1 MPDKVNTAEFTQ
13 TNMLDLAKSLLEED
27 SKKTETETSNTSSE
41 EERDEK
47 SPEEAPEKAKEQET
61 MTEEIAMETI
71 VQLKE
76 GAAESLQKHN
86 GQKIKDIL
94 KEYPSFC
101 SIVKRRERVQKS
113 MNEDAVKAAVFI
125 ADHSEK

>member
-1 MPDKVNTAEFTQ
+1 
-13 TNMLDLAKSLLEED
+13 
-27 SKKTETETSNTSSE
+27 
-41 EERDEK
+41 
-47 SPEEAPEKAKEQET
+47 

>member
-1 MPDKVNTAEFTQ
+1 MRYDVKKEINQVIQDKTLTKQ
-13 TNMLDLAKSLLEED
+13 
-27 SKKTETETSNTSSE
+27 
-41 EERDEK
+41 EK
-47 SPEEAPEKAKEQET
+47 
-61 MTEEIAMETI
+61 I
-71 VQLKE
+71 
-76 GAAESLQKHN
+76 
-86 GQKIKDIL
+86 QKIKDIL